1 MWIILGFLTLA
12 TALVRALPAEV
23 KWPLVG
29 LGLTNMGLLLGDVF
43 DNSLSISHHAG
54 YFVHTTVAVLLTFIL
69 SAVCVRLR
77 ATARYSRFAL
87 GVVVILLAVN
97 AMLLAAATYRVFLP
111 LNQQLAEAASLLKSI
126 PVGADDLLIVPAKI
140 ADDTCEWVPLVS
152 SAKVLFCRNAGG
164 LLTPNQ
170 NNTIQRFRQALYLYF
185 TGMDSRQLE
194 RIAEDPKAGEE
205 QLRLAFYG
213 GGITPFRRR

>member
-1 MWIILGFLTLA
+1 
-12 TALVRALPAEV
+12 
-23 KWPLVG
+23 
-29 LGLTNMGLLLGDVF
+29 
-43 DNSLSISHHAG
+43 
-54 YFVHTTVAVLLTFIL
+54 
-69 SAVCVRLR
+69 VCVRLR